1 MKHKQNDQYFTQ
13 FQIEVIHVAFL
24 ELDYRHGFVNLPMS
38 RIKAF
43 KCQDNSTNII

>member
-13 FQIEVIHVAFL
+13 FQIAVIHVAFL
-24 ELDYRHGFVNLPMS
+24 VLDCRDGFVNLPVS

-43 KCQDNSTNII
+43 KCQDNLTNVI